1 MKLISL
7 KKYGKHCSQTLVLS
21 YEQALTGTFLHLQDN
36 ILHGYCLAS
45 SSVGARRSVSYHS
58 VATRLQRLFKR
69 KGSKVF
75 VLFDLMMFKHTL
87 FSSFFRFCIRKAI
100 RKQGVLGGDGWR
112 ADRKWTWSFFH
123 PRSVETRLCHVVLYR
138 GICFACACFLITNVN
153 VGQRLFLL
161 FINKRWT

>member
-45 SSVGARRSVSYHS
+45 SSVAARRSVSYHS

-75 VLFDLMMFKHTL
+75 VLFDLLCSAH
-87 FSSFFRFCIRKAI
+87 FSGF
-100 RKQGVLGGDGWR
+100 VLEKLLESKEFWVVTGGARTESEPDHF
-112 ADRKWTWSFFH
+112 S
-123 PRSVETRLCHVVLYR
+123 TRVV
-138 GICFACACFLITNVN
+138 
-153 VGQRLFLL
+153 
-161 FINKRWT
+161 